1 MGAILV
7 GREQDV
13 AVALESLELLAAGPS
28 ALAIEGEAGIG
39 KSALWQLAVGAARE
53 HGLRVLEAR
62 PSEAERAL
70 SYAAL
75 GDLLRPALDAI
86 EGLPEPQRRALE
98 VALLVADPD
107 GAGPDQRAIA
117 VATLGAL
124 QTLSAERPV
133 ALAID
138 DVQWLDA
145 DSARALTFALRRLAA
160 EPLLALLARR
170 GDRPAALPLGLDA
183 WDEGRVLR
191 VRLAPLGPTDMH
203 TLLAERLGLRLARPL
218 LLRVHAAAAGNPL
231 YGLELGRALL
241 RHEGR
246 LAPTA
251 ALPEPETLEGVV
263 AERLDALSSAAQL
276 ALAAVAALAE
286 PRPAVVGAVTDE
298 TAGGLE
304 EALESGVLQLHDERL
319 QPAHPLFGSV
329 AAARLRPDRRREL
342 HRRLAEL
349 VDDFE
354 QHALHIALAAEAP
367 DRDASQVVA
376 EAARRAGARGAP
388 DAALQLVEHAL
399 RLAPAEPAAAR
410 AGLWIE
416 ASDLAFAAGDTERAN
431 RLLRDALELAEPA
444 QRSSV
449 LARLAM
455 LATYDGSIRE
465 ARDLGEQA
473 LRELGD
479 DPAAR
484 VVVRRRLALAH
495 LLRAELADAERHAA
509 RAAELAEASEPR
521 ESAARALANLACIQ
535 ALRGRWADA
544 SPNIDRALALEGAPG
559 VASIDDSPS
568 AVAGLMLMYQG
579 ELAAARSRLRHALAQ
594 AQAAGGDPLSTGL
607 LFALSDLES
616 RAGRFHEA
624 RALALRGLTASEQT
638 DQRTERSVLL
648 FAQAL
653 AEAHL
658 GVGDGGLAAAEEGLA
673 IAERA
678 EHRFAAAQNRW
689 ALGHLALSAGRADA
703 AWAALEPAVTL
714 LREGD
719 VGEPGVIPVHAE
731 AVDALLML
739 GDVER
744 ARTLVAELH
753 ATARWPWLR
762 AAAARCRGLLLA
774 AEGDT
779 ETALCELADALE
791 QHRALDMPFAL
802 ARTELALGS
811 AQRRAKQRAAAR
823 ASLAQAEAA
832 FEALG
837 AERWAERARGE
848 AARLA
853 GRRPSD
859 DAGLTATERGVA
871 ELAAAGRSNR
881 EIAGELFVSERTV
894 EANLTRVYRKLGVR
908 SRTELARRL
917 PPA

>member
-1 MGAILV
+1 MGPTLV
-7 GREQDV
+7 GREQEV
-13 AVALESLELLAAGPS
+13 ATALESLELLAAGS
-28 ALAIEGEAGIG
+28 AALAIEGDAGIG

-53 HGLRVLEAR
+53 RGLRVLEAR
-62 PSEAERAL
+62 PSEAEQAL

-75 GDLLRPALDAI
+75 GDLLRPELDAL
-86 EGLPEPQRRALE
+86 EGLPGPQRRALE
-98 VALLVADPD
+98 VALLLADPD
-107 GAGPDQRAIA
+107 GAAPDQRAIA

-124 QTLSAERPV
+124 RALSEPQPV
-133 ALAID
+133 GLAID
-138 DVQWLDA
+138 DLQWLDA
-145 DSARALTFALRRLAA
+145 DSARALTFALRRLAG

-170 GDRPAALPLGLDA
+170 SDRPAGLPLGLDA
-183 WDEGRVLR
+183 WDDTRVLR

-203 TLLAERLGLRLARPL
+203 TLLTERLGLRLARPL
-218 LLRVHAAAAGNPL
+218 LLRVHAAAGGNPL
-231 YGLELGRALL
+231 YGLELARALL
-241 RHEGR
+241 RHEGG

-263 AERLDALSSAAQL
+263 GERLSALSPAAQMV
-276 ALAAVAALAE
+276 LAAVAALAE
-286 PRPAVVGAVTDE
+286 PQPAVVGAIADE
-298 TAGGLE
+298 APGGIE
-304 EALESGVLQLHDERL
+304 EALASGVLQLDDDRL
-319 QPAHPLFGSV
+319 RLAHPLFGSV
-329 AAARLRPDRRREL
+329 ATARLRPDRLRLL
-342 HRRLAEL
+342 HRRLADL
-349 VDDFE
+349 VEDFE
-354 QHALHIALAAEAP
+354 QRALHVALAAQAP
-367 DRDASQVVA
+367 DRGAAQVVA

-388 DAALQLVEHAL
+388 GAALQLVEHAL
-399 RLAPAEPAAAR
+399 RLAPADPAGERAALILE
-410 AGLWIE
+410 G
-416 ASDLAFAAGDTERAN
+416 SDLAFAAGDTGRAE
-431 RLLRDALELAEPA
+431 RLLHDALELAEPA
-444 QRSSV
+444 QRASV
-449 LARLAM
+449 LVRLAM
-455 LATYDGSIRE
+455 LATYDGSILE
-465 ARDLGEQA
+465 ARELAEQA
-473 LRELGD
+473 LGEAGD

-484 VVVRRRLALAH
+484 VVVLRRLALTH
-495 LLRAELADAERHAA
+495 LLRAELSEAERHAA
-509 RAAELAEASEPR
+509 SAAELAQASEPL

-544 SPNIDRALALEGAPG
+544 SPAIERALALEGAPG

-568 AVAGLMLMYQG
+568 AVAGLLLMYRG
-579 ELAAARSRLRHALAQ
+579 ELAAARARLQHALAQ

-607 LFALSDLES
+607 LFALSELES

-624 RALALRGLTASEQT
+624 RDLAIRGLTASEQT
-638 DQRTERSVLL
+638 DQRTERTVLL
-648 FAQAL
+648 YVRAL

-658 GVGDGGLAAAEEGLA
+658 GAGDGGRAAAEEGLA

-689 ALGHLALSAGRADA
+689 ALGHLALSAGQADE
-703 AWAALEPAVTL
+703 AWAAFDPVVAL
-714 LREGD
+714 LREGE
-719 VGEPGVIPVHAE
+719 VGELGVLPVHAE
-731 AVDALLML
+731 AIDALLML

-744 ARTLVAELH
+744 ARALAAELD
-753 ATARWPWLR
+753 AAARWPWLR

-779 ETALCELADALE
+779 DAALRELAGAVE

-823 ASLAQAEAA
+823 ASLAEAEAG

-837 AERWAERARGE
+837 AARWADRARAE
-848 AARLA
+848 AARLG

-917 PPA
+917 P